1 MSFIPLTPA
10 NFEQHKKRAIKI
22 LQNLQINDLDPN
34 FVMDIQQ
41 GIITGNHANS
51 CDSCNVLHYLMAYA
65 MNQHRLEV
73 GK

>member
-22 LQNLQINDLDPN
+22 LQNLKINDLDPN

-41 GIITGNHANS
+41 GIITGNHAN
-51 CDSCNVLHYLMAYA
+51 
-65 MNQHRLEV
+65 
-73 GK
+73 